1 MSNMATN
8 HTQYIKQEIKKVL
21 KSLISNTSSWDW
33 VGLFTFNIRPQ
44 IKHPYTIHHWVGWW
58 GFFLLKVSHQLD
70 FDGTR
75 KYDHEIYNTYACNMF
90 LFREYLLLTGS
101 EVITCT

>member
-1 MSNMATN
+1 MATN
-8 HTQYIKQEIKKVL
+8 NTHIKQEIKKVL
-21 KSLISNTSSWDW
+21 KSLISNTSSRDW
-33 VGLFTFNIRPQ
+33 VGLFTFNIRPHKSNIPIQ
-44 IKHPYTIHHWVGWW
+44 YITGLGGGV
-58 GFFLLKVSHQLD
+58 FFLLKVSHQLD